1 MASQGFVAP
10 IAPGK
15 TAAWRAFRDQLNG
28 PRRSEFEAQQK
39 RLGLTR
45 QTVWLQQT
53 PMGDLVILYFEGEG
67 PAQAMSKL
75 AASTD
80 PFDNWFKEQVKEVHG
95 LDFSQ
100 LAAAPVPEVGVDY
113 KA

>member
-15 TAAWRAFRDQLNG
+15 TAAWKAFRDQLNG
-28 PRRSEFEAQQK
+28 PRRKEFEAQQK
-39 RLGLTR
+39 RLGNTR
-45 QTVWLQQT
+45 HTAWLQQT
-53 PMGDLVILYFEGEG
+53 PMGDLVVLYFEGKD
-67 PAQAMSKL
+67 PAQFMSKI
-75 AASTD
+75 ASSKD
-80 PFDNWFKEQVKEVHG
+80 PFDTWFKQQVKEVHG

-100 LAAAPVPEVGVDY
+100 LAAAPVPEVGVEY

>member
-10 IAPGK
+10 IPPGK
-15 TAAWRAFRDQLNG
+15 TAAWKAFRDQLNG
-28 PRRSEFEAQQK
+28 PRRKDFEAQQK

-45 QTVWLQQT
+45 HAAWLQQT
-53 PMGDLVILYFEGEG
+53 PMGDLVVLYFEGKDPG
-67 PAQAMSKL
+67 QLMSKI
-75 AASTD
+75 ASSKD
-80 PFDNWFKEQVKEVHG
+80 AFDMWFKQQVKDIHG

-100 LAAAPVPEVGVDY
+100 LAAAPVPELEVDY